1 MVTALSYVLLFNSI
15 ASLANTDTPYTLE
28 FSPDGTKILTNSY
41 PPQAMKELEIFDITT
56 NSTITNPL
64 LSGFRAK
71 WFPDGK
77 KVLFDN
83 GTGAIVID
91 IERNEIILTK
101 NFMKSPYVWRG
112 EMGFVALQKERDE
125 EMKIVWIAYP
135 RGLVE
140 TSVEPPYGNISYF
153 VYLPATDGV
162 AFLDGMKNRKNVY
175 IAAFNTVRQ
184 VTTTDD
190 VISLASIEGGKKL
203 VWARQSKNMRYILT
217 TLWKYD
223 VRILA
228 VERLPFPERIPL
240 INPNTRQAP
249 SALEQISVSPDGS
262 RVAIVARFTSAPEP
276 PKQPRVRKKATPQKA
291 VQKSW
296 VALYTMNINGT
307 NARLIRKIEPAKAW
321 EGFLMTWSP
330 DSSRIAV
337 IERLTNLTSLFLY
350 NADGSGKIKLK
361 DWQKPKTPLI
371 R

>member
-1 MVTALSYVLLFNSI
+1 MITVLGYVLFFNSLN
-15 ASLANTDTPYTLE
+15 SLANTDTSYTLE
-28 FSPDGTKILTNSY
+28 FSPDGTKILTSSY
-41 PPQAMKELEIFDITT
+41 PPQAMKELEIFDLTT

-64 LSGFRAK
+64 LTGFRAK

-83 GTGAIVID
+83 GAGATVMD
-91 IERNEIILTK
+91 IENNETILSK

-112 EMGFVALQKERDE
+112 DLGFVALQKERDGK
-125 EMKIVWIAYP
+125 MKIVWINYP

-140 TSVEPPYGNISYF
+140 TSVEPPYGNIPYF
-153 VYLPATDGV
+153 IYLPATDGV
-162 AFLDGMKNRKNVY
+162 AFLDGMNNEKNVY

-190 VISLASIEGGKKL
+190 VIALDSIEDGKKL
-203 VWARQSKNMRYILT
+203 VWARRSKNMRYILT
-217 TLWKYD
+217 TLWKYN

-228 VERLPFPERIPL
+228 VERLPFPERIPA
-240 INPNTRQAP
+240 INPNTKRAP

-262 RVAIVARFTSAPEP
+262 RVAIVARFIEASEP
-276 PKQPRVRKKATPQKA
+276 PKKPNVGKKTIPQK
-291 VQKSW
+291 VTQKQW
-296 VALYTMNINGT
+296 IALYTMSIDGT
-307 NARLIRKIEPAKAW
+307 SARMIRKIEPAKTG
-321 EGFLMTWSP
+321 EGLFMTWSP

-350 NADGSGKIKLK
+350 NADGSGKLKLK